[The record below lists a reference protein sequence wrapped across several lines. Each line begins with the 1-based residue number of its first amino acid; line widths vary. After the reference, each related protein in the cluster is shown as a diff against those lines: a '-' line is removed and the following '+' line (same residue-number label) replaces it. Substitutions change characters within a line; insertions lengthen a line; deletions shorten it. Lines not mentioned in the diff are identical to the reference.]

1 MRLLIIED
9 EKEIADGITGILKNE
24 GFSSDAVY
32 DGEEGLEYIL
42 SGAYDLVLLDIMLP
56 GLNGFEIIK
65 KVRAKGIATPI
76 ILLTAKSQTD
86 DKIHGLD
93 LGADDYITKPFDAG
107 ELLARIRAR
116 IRNNADLRYN
126 ILSAY
131 DIELDT
137 STCQLKKG
145 NRSIRLS
152 KTEFQMLECLMMNK
166 GMILSKNTII
176 KKVWGFDESSEYNN
190 LEVYISFLRK
200 KLKFVGATAAIR
212 TQKGIG
218 YYLSEENMI

>member
-93 LGADDYITKPFDAG
+93 LGADDYIAKPFDAG
-107 ELLARIRAR
+107 ERTVF
-116 IRNNADLRYN
+116 
-126 ILSAY
+126 S
-131 DIELDT
+131 
-137 STCQLKKG
+137 
-145 NRSIRLS
+145 
-152 KTEFQMLECLMMNK
+152 
-166 GMILSKNTII
+166 
-176 KKVWGFDESSEYNN
+176 V
-190 LEVYISFLRK
+190 SFHT
-200 KLKFVGATAAIR
+200 V
-212 TQKGIG
+212 
-218 YYLSEENMI
+218 S